1 MEYSEKEYLIEGTA
15 IDLFVAYRFLRILT
29 TPWEDQ
35 DAFKLGIIDKD
46 GKLLRK
52 KNTLKTT
59 EEKQSF
65 TLLHRL
71 VFNLKRILHKIP
83 GVRTKIGTYATA
95 LFLLKQHFADKVD
108 EEDMIENAF
117 TAWLLK
123 HGYDSEEELGEA
135 YKVGDVSPTTLA
147 FRQRMKDR
155 KAKPGRPKEPEKL
168 SVFLQ
173 RAKKGGY
180 KVKKEEIDEEVM
192 GLGAV
197 LEKGSYK
204 LNQDIFAGN
213 EGDIKG
219 KKGDVVIA
227 FADTAPSDTV
237 LGQEIFKVV
246 HQKSKSEIYVSLED
260 LEEK

>member
-1 MEYSEKEYLIEGTA
+1 MEPVRQNLTEGQA

-35 DAFKLGIIDKD
+35 EAYKLGIIDKD
-46 GKLLRK
+46 GKLLRRR
-52 KNTLKTT
+52 NTLKTDA
-59 EEKQSF
+59 EKKSF

-71 VFNLKRILHKIP
+71 IFNLKRILHKIP

-95 LFLLKQHFADKVD
+95 LFLLKQHFADKVE

-123 HGYDSEEELGEA
+123 HGYATEEELG
-135 YKVGDVSPTTLA
+135 
-147 FRQRMKDR
+147 
-155 KAKPGRPKEPEKL
+155 
-168 SVFLQ
+168 
-173 RAKKGGY
+173 
-180 KVKKEEIDEEVM
+180 EEVM

-219 KKGDVVIA
+219 KQGDVVIA
-227 FADTAPSDTV
+227 FADTSPSDTV

-260 LEEK
+260 LEDK

>member
-1 MEYSEKEYLIEGTA
+1 MEDVRKYLEEGRA

-35 DAFKLGIIDKD
+35 DAFTHGIIDKD

-52 KNTLKTT
+52 HETLKST
-59 EEKQSF
+59 EEKESF

-71 VFNLKRILHKIP
+71 IFNLKRLLHKIP

-95 LFLLKQHFADKVD
+95 LFLLKQHFADQVD

-117 TAWLLK
+117 TSWLLK
-123 HGYDSEEELGEA
+123 HGYVTEEE
-135 YKVGDVSPTTLA
+135 VN
-147 FRQRMKDR
+147 
-155 KAKPGRPKEPEKL
+155 
-168 SVFLQ
+168 
-173 RAKKGGY
+173 
-180 KVKKEEIDEEVM
+180 EEVM
-192 GLGAV
+192 GIGAV

-227 FADTAPSDTV
+227 FADTTPDDTV

>member
-123 HGYDSEEELGEA
+123 HGYASEEELGEA

-168 SVFLQ
+168 SAFLK
-173 RAKKGGY
+173 RA
-180 KVKKEEIDEEVM
+180 
-192 GLGAV
+192 
-197 LEKGSYK
+197 
-204 LNQDIFAGN
+204 
-213 EGDIKG
+213 
-219 KKGDVVIA
+219 
-227 FADTAPSDTV
+227 
-237 LGQEIFKVV
+237 
-246 HQKSKSEIYVSLED
+246 
-260 LEEK
+260 